1 MNSSAER
8 LELKADLPMGDDA
21 PDLEH
26 LILDSVDAGLIAL
39 DRERRIVCWNA
50 WMVSASKKTCE
61 DVRGRRLEEAF
72 PGLHM
77 AALLPAI
84 SAAIDSGASSL
95 LTHALH
101 PELFPL
107 KTRAGRKLLH
117 DVTVS
122 PVGIGSAASCL
133 IHVADVT
140 MATRREHF
148 LRERQNARYDAVV
161 ESAHDVILTLDA
173 EGVIRLVNRAADQF
187 GYSPEELI
195 GRNATVLFD
204 TQDAWQD
211 MWRGVVAGEKFS
223 KPVELVARRKDGT
236 LSYFEVSA
244 SRWQNNSRLFV
255 TAILRDVNERRAAEA
270 ALRTGESRYRAAAEA
285 LAELNAT
292 LEQRVEER
300 SAKLMQAEEAL
311 RQSHKMEAIGQLTG
325 GIAHDFNN
333 LLQGIIGALDM
344 VQKRLA
350 VGRVGDVGRFVQGAL
365 DSANRAAV
373 LTNRLLAFSRRQ
385 PVDPRALNCNQLIAS
400 IEELLRRAIGER
412 VRMEFLPA
420 EDLGVVRCD
429 ANQLENAL
437 LNLAINA
444 RDAMPNGGTVTI
456 ATSNLVLDA
465 PQALIRD
472 VAPGDYVCVT
482 VSDTGTGMPPDVQ
495 ARAFDPFFTTKPI
508 GQGTGLG
515 LSMIYGFVRQS
526 QGSVRIDSAP
536 GKGTTIE
543 VCLPLY
549 RGDVAQDADSPD
561 RPEQKHAQ
569 DDEVV
574 LVVEDD
580 DVVRLLVVEVL
591 NELGYRV
598 LEAAD
603 GATGLRILQSSQRI
617 DLLVT
622 DVGLPDVN
630 GRQLADG
637 GRAKRAGLKVL
648 FMTGYAEKAAGNAF
662 LDSGM
667 EIISKPFSLEALSE
681 KIKQMI
687 EAQAE

>member
-1 MNSSAER
+1 MSDR
-8 LELKADLPMGDDA
+8 RT
-21 PDLEH
+21 DLEH
-26 LILDSVDAGLIAL
+26 LILDSVDAGLIVL
-39 DRERRIVCWNA
+39 DPDRRIIRWNA
-50 WMVSASKKTCE
+50 WMVSATKKAFE
-61 DVRGRRLEEAF
+61 EVRGSVLGEAF
-72 PGLHM
+72 PGLDTGT
-77 AALLPAI
+77 LLRTI

-122 PVGIGSAASCL
+122 PVGSAPAANCL

-140 MATRREHF
+140 MATRRERF

-173 EGVIRLVNRAADQF
+173 EGVIRLANRAADQF
-187 GYSPEELI
+187 GYAPQELS

-204 TQDAWQD
+204 TQDAWHD
-211 MWRGVVAGEKFS
+211 MWRAVMAGEKFG

-244 SRWQNNSRLFV
+244 SRWQNGSRVFV
-255 TAILRDVNERRAAEA
+255 TAILREANERRAAEA
-270 ALRTGESRYRAAAEA
+270 ALRASESRYRATAEA
-285 LAELNAT
+285 LSDLNAT
-292 LEQRVEER
+292 LEQRVKER
-300 SAKLMQAEEAL
+300 SAKLMEAEEAL

-350 VGRVGDVGRFVQGAL
+350 AGRVADIGRFVQGAI

-385 PVDPRALNCNQLIAS
+385 PVDPRALNCNQLIGS
-400 IEELLRRAIGER
+400 IEELLRRAIGDR
-412 VRMEFLPA
+412 VRLEFLPGD
-420 EDLGVVRCD
+420 ELGLVRCD

-444 RDAMPNGGTVTI
+444 RDAMPTGGTVTI
-456 ATSNLVLDA
+456 ATSNVVLDA

-472 VAPGDYVCVT
+472 VQPGDYVRLA

-495 ARAFDPFFTTKPI
+495 ARAFEPFFTTKPI

-526 QGSVRIDSAP
+526 EGAVRIESAP

-543 VCLPLY
+543 VCLPVY
-549 RGDVAQDADSPD
+549 RGDLAPAQEVAD
-561 RPEQKHAQ
+561 RSEQIHAENE
-569 DDEVV
+569 EVV

-591 NELGYRV
+591 NELGYRA

-637 GRAKRAGLKVL
+637 GRTKRPGLKVL

-662 LDSGM
+662 LETGM
-667 EIISKPFSLEALSE
+667 EIISKPFSLDVLAE
-681 KIKQMI
+681 KIGEMI
-687 EAQAE
+687 EAGSR